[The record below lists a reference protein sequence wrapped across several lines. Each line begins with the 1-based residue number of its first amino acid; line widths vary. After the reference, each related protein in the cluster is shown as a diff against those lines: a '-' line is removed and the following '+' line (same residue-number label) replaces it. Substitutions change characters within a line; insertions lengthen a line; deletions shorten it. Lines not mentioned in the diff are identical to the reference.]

1 MNPVNLEKLNPQ
13 QQLAV
18 TARGQSLLV
27 SAAAGS
33 GKTFVLSRRIISQ
46 LFDAEKPMD
55 ADHLLVVTFTN
66 AAAAEMKS
74 RIVSVL
80 AELAIEYPD
89 NEDIL
94 RQQMLIEGA
103 RICTIDSFC
112 MELTRRYAADLQLAD
127 DFSIGDQ
134 NRNQVLRERVLT
146 EVLEEQYR
154 AGGPAFAQLTA
165 NLSKTHDR
173 PLRELIEQVDAFLQS
188 LPFPDDWMTEKL
200 AMYSASADPSVWLDI
215 LWRQADD
222 SLEYAQN
229 LLINCARVIDDIE
242 SVNIVWQA
250 GIAQHLQ
257 VICELQEQVHLRDFS
272 GMTAALKALSFNQ
285 IRTPNGYGDVP
296 EVVTAKEFRNRAKA
310 TLDKLSKWF
319 CLSAA
324 ELAAQMESLHP
335 VSKKLF
341 ELVSLFRSRLLEEKK
356 KAGLFEYAD
365 IEAFAASLLFM
376 PGAEGVVPTPLA
388 QELSEEIAEIFIDEF
403 QDINQL
409 QYHLFSA
416 LAREDNLFLVGDV
429 KQSIYRFRQASP
441 EIFMKLKENW
451 PPFEESDG
459 SQAVISLPVNYRSC
473 PAVIDALNFCFRQ
486 LMRVDTAEIEYN
498 AEEELVCG
506 EPEKH
511 DPPGLFSLLLID
523 TDGQTD
529 SAISEGRTIAKE
541 IHALMAHEK
550 VPEKNGPRPIRYSDI
565 CILVRSRSENDELMT
580 GLREFEIPVIGDES
594 GDFFKLPE
602 ILSVISVLRAVNNPT
617 RDIPLLAAM
626 MSPFYAFTPDEMAL
640 IRGKERQKRL
650 YAALLEY
657 SVQKTVLGE
666 KCKAFLDQL
675 SVFRRLS
682 TLLGTAELI
691 HTIADMTGFYAAAAA
706 MKGGGDRAEN
716 VRRLVCHA
724 EEFEANASRSLSA
737 FIRYLDRLTASLGSR
752 NDGLEGAADADQ
764 VRIITIHHA
773 KGLEYPVC
781 FVACGHKKFN
791 VSDSRLAFAAHRDIG
806 FGMTQTASDGTYT
819 YIPLIKTAILEQGR
833 LDNIAEEMRIRY
845 VALSRAK
852 SRLIL
857 TIRSSDPVAL
867 LTKCAAE
874 LAGQNGI
881 PKQAIQNA
889 DSPGKWF
896 LMATLLHPS
905 GEVLRKQTDIVLH
918 PIQASDIWDVR
929 IVSPPES
936 PVLAAAEDE
945 NIVVPFDETMIKQI
959 DHRLSWVYPQAE
971 LTTLLRKFTV
981 SQLAKGK
988 TDRTEQLAVPDFAHQ
1003 ESGAS
1008 RGSATHRFM
1017 EECDFALAAADIGNE
1032 IARLI
1037 KTGRISEREG
1047 GMVNR
1052 QTTASFFASPL
1063 YQRIANAQSV
1073 ARERDFIT
1081 QIPAGRVKPELTG
1094 ASSAETV
1101 ILQGCADCVV
1111 FEEDGLVL
1119 IDYKT
1124 DRIENPQDFIDHYAL
1139 QLQLYAEAISALYAQ
1154 PVKQKFI
1161 FSFHLGQEIPIV

>member
-1 MNPVNLEKLNPQ
+1 MNPVNLEKLNPRQ
-13 QQLAV
+13 RLAV

-33 GKTFVLSRRIISQ
+33 GKTFVLSRRIISR
-46 LFDAEKPMD
+46 LFDAEHPID
-55 ADHLLVVTFTN
+55 ADRLLVVTFTN

-74 RIVSVL
+74 RIVTAL
-80 AELAIEYPD
+80 AELAVEYSD

-94 RQQMLIEGA
+94 RQQMLLEGA

-146 EVLEEQYR
+146 EILEEQYR
-154 AGGPAFAQLTA
+154 AGGPAFARLTA

-188 LPFPDDWMTEKL
+188 LPFPDDWMNEKM
-200 AMYSASADPSVWLDI
+200 AMYSASADPSRWLET

-229 LLINCARVIDDIE
+229 LLLNCARAIE
-242 SVNIVWQA
+242 ALEPVSAAWQHS
-250 GIAQHLQ
+250 IAQHLQ
-257 VICELQEQVHLRDFS
+257 AVCMLQEQVHLRDFG
-272 GMTAALKALSFNQ
+272 GMTAALKNFAFIQ
-285 IRTPNGYGDVP
+285 IRSPNGYADVP
-296 EVVTAKEFRNRAKA
+296 EVIAAKDFRNGALAAVK
-310 TLDKLSKWF
+310 KLSRWF
-319 CLSAA
+319 CLSVD

-335 VSKKLF
+335 VSEKLF

-365 IEAFAASLLFM
+365 IEAFAASLLFAH
-376 PGAEGVVPTPLA
+376 GAEGVAPTPLA
-388 QELSEEIAEIFIDEF
+388 KELSEEIAEIFIDEF

-441 EIFMKLKENW
+441 EIFMKLKEDW
-451 PPFEESDG
+451 PPFEESEG
-459 SQAVISLPVNYRSC
+459 PQAVISLPVNYRSC
-473 PAVIDALNFCFRQ
+473 PAVIDALNFCFRL
-486 LMRVDTAEIEYN
+486 LMRADTAEIEYTP
-498 AEEELVCG
+498 EEELVCG
-506 EPEKH
+506 EPDKH
-511 DPPGLFSLLLID
+511 DPPGLFSLLVID

-529 SAISEGRTIAKE
+529 PAISEGRTIAKE
-541 IHALMAHEK
+541 ILSLMEHEK
-550 VPEKNGPRPIRYSDI
+550 IPDKNGPRPIRYSDI
-565 CILVRSRSENDELMT
+565 CILVRSRSENDALMS
-580 GLREFEIPVIGDES
+580 GLREFDIPVVGDES

-650 YAALLEY
+650 YAALLEQ

-666 KCKAFLDQL
+666 KCKTFLDQL

-724 EEFEANASRSLSA
+724 EDFEQSASRSLSA
-737 FIRYLDRLTASLGSR
+737 FIRYLDRLTASLGTR
-752 NDGLEGAADADQ
+752 NDGLEGAADANQ

-781 FVACGHKKFN
+781 FLAGSHKKFN
-791 VSDSRLAFAAHRDIG
+791 NSDSKLAFAAHRDIG
-806 FGMTQTASDGTYT
+806 FGMTQTAPDGTYT
-819 YIPLIKTAILEQGR
+819 YIPLIKTAILEQSR
-833 LDNIAEEMRIRY
+833 LDSIAEEMRIRY

-857 TIRSSDPVAL
+857 TIRSADPSAL

-874 LAGQNGI
+874 LTNQNGI

-889 DSPGKWF
+889 ESPAKWF
-896 LMATLLHPS
+896 LMAALLHPS
-905 GEVLRKQTDIVLH
+905 GEILRNQAGLMLH

-929 IVSPPES
+929 IVIPPPS
-936 PVLAAAEDE
+936 PVLASAEEKSVAA
-945 NIVVPFDETMIKQI
+945 PFDEAVIKEI
-959 DHRLSWVYPQAE
+959 DRRLSWVYPQAE
-971 LTTLLRKFTV
+971 LTTLPRKFTV
-981 SQLAKGK
+981 SELAKGK
-988 TDRTEQLAVPDFAHQ
+988 TDRTEQLAVPDFARR

-1017 EECDFALAAADIGNE
+1017 EECDFALAAADIGSE
-1032 IARLI
+1032 IARLV
-1037 KTGRISEREG
+1037 KAGRISEREG
-1047 GMVNR
+1047 ELVNR
-1052 QTTASFFASPL
+1052 QTTASFFASLL
-1063 YQRIANAQSV
+1063 YQRIYNAKSV
-1073 ARERDFIT
+1073 ARERDFIM
-1081 QIPAGRVKPELTG
+1081 QFPAGRIRPELTDE
-1094 ASSAETV
+1094 AATETV

-1111 FEEDGLVL
+1111 FEENGILL

-1124 DRIENPQDFIDHYAL
+1124 DRMENPQDFIGHYAL
-1139 QLQLYAEAISALYAQ
+1139 QLQLYAEAITALYGQ
-1154 PVKQKFI
+1154 PVNDKFI
-1161 FSFHLGQEIPIV
+1161 FSFHLGQEIPIN